1 MMLNQRKLWNE
12 MNVKVNF
19 YGKAKLTKTRNVYN
33 ENNKEDYVVIE
44 KTKTKVLKNSWKTT
58 LIILLNLEMKS

>member
-1 MMLNQRKLWNE
+1 

-44 KTKTKVLKNSWKTT
+44 KTKTKVLKNS
-58 LIILLNLEMKS
+58 